1 MQKLALVAIYGEHNF
16 QCYWLKFSSWY
27 LRCWLSLSNARLW
40 QYIWICIPNWRMSN
54 LHLNQVCCQRRLFS
68 VVPILVL
75 SSSALPRLVPPFL
88 AHGNHLPLD
97 SRTLPISTSGQTS
110 PEGGWRGAEGKAQT
124 MRFLRKSPIS
134 VTLPAHHLLH
144 EGIKKPKK

>member
-1 MQKLALVAIYGEHNF
+1 MPLTIYLDMHSQLENVKPESG
-16 QCYWLKFSSWY
+16 L
-27 LRCWLSLSNARLW
+27 LSEEV
-40 QYIWICIPNWRMSN
+40 I
-54 LHLNQVCCQRRLFS
+54 S

-110 PEGGWRGAEGKAQT
+110 PRGGEETQKNT
-124 MRFLRKSPIS
+124 FSRKSDPTRPPPPLRNQKAEKVGQKQI
-134 VTLPAHHLLH
+134 
-144 EGIKKPKK
+144 